1 MELQLTDSVELNHAS
16 INILI
21 LMTVGQMMS
30 AYDDFTL
37 KSNLN
42 QYLCF

>member
-1 MELQLTDSVELNHAS
+1 MELKLKHLAELNHAS

-21 LMTVGQMMS
+21 LMTGGQMMS
-30 AYDDFTL
+30 TYNDFTL